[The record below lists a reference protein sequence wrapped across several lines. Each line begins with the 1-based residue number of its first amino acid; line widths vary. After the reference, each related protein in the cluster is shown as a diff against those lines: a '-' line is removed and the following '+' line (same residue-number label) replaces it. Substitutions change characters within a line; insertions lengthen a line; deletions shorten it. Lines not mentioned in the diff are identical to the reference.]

1 MIYVTGDKHGVYTS
15 VEDFCRINKTTKD
28 DLLIVLGDNGVN
40 FLGEKGDRVKKKA
53 LAMFSIT
60 FMMIRG
66 NHDQRPSP
74 KLYHEKFVRTDE
86 YSGRFLIEDKFPN
99 LLFAQDGETYQ
110 LRSHRAIV
118 IGGAYSVD
126 KDFRLEQQEM
136 GNPSW
141 RWFPDEQLTPLEMK
155 RIEEDLKC
163 QKEKG
168 FDMPDIILSHTCP
181 LNHKPY
187 SKIVPGYEG
196 FVLDEEMEKWLNKIE
211 RIVPYEKWYCGH
223 WHLDEVDRKL
233 RFVYHDF
240 LELV

>member
-1 MIYVTGDKHGVYTS
+1 MIGQ
-15 VEDFCRINKTTKD
+15 
-28 DLLIVLGDNGVN
+28 
-40 FLGEKGDRVKKKA
+40 KKA
-53 LAMFSIT
+53 LALLPIT

-74 KLYHEKFVRTDE
+74 KLYHEKFIQADE
-86 YSGRFLIEDKFPN
+86 YAGHFLVEDQFPN
-99 LLFAQDGETYQ
+99 LLFAQDGVTYQ
-110 LRSHRAIV
+110 LGSHRAIV

-126 KDFRLEQQEM
+126 KDFRLEQQAI
-136 GNPSW
+136 GNTGW

-155 RIEEDLKC
+155 RIEEELMRK
-163 QKEKG
+163 KENG
-168 FDMPDIILSHTCP
+168 SDMPDVVLSHTCP

-187 SKIVPGYEG
+187 SKLVPGFED
-196 FVLDEEMEKWLNKIE
+196 FTPDETMEKWLNKIE
-211 RIVPYEKWYCGH
+211 HIVPYKKWYCGH